1 MAETDQ
7 ERTEDPTEKRKQ
19 QAKEKGQIARSKEM
33 GTAFVLVSAA
43 VAFLWFGDGLLAG
56 LRSVFRSFFTLDR
69 QDAFDTSKMFEA
81 FAVAF
86 GEIVG
91 PILII
96 FAFILVFTF
105 FGNSWLGGIN
115 FSWQAMA
122 PKFSRMNPLNGFKRM
137 FGVQALVELVKGIA
151 KFLVVAVAAFL
162 LLSWQYDN
170 ILQISMGQMPNMME
184 NALDILMWMF
194 LLMCCSIFL
203 IVVIDAP
210 FQLWKHQKD
219 LRMTKQEVKDE
230 HKDSEGS
237 PEVKGRIRRLQ
248 MEMANR
254 RMMEDVPKADVVVT
268 NPTHFAVALQYDDN
282 GPKAPVVL
290 AKGTDET
297 AAKIREIALE
307 YEIPLVQ
314 SPALA
319 RSIYHTTEIEQEV
332 PQGLFVAIAQVLAY
346 VYQLKMHKKG
356 KAKRPKK
363 PASDLPIPEDLKY

>member
-1 MAETDQ
+1 MAEMDQ

-19 QAKEKGQIARSKEM
+19 QAREKGQIARSKEM

-43 VAFLWFGDGLLAG
+43 VAFMWFGGALFDG
-56 LRSVFRSFFTLDR
+56 LRSVFQTFFTLDR
-69 QDAFDTSKMFEA
+69 QQAFDPNKMYEA
-81 FAVAF
+81 FAIAF
-86 GEIVG
+86 GEIIW

-115 FSWQAMA
+115 FAWKAMA
-122 PKFSRMNPLNGFKRM
+122 PKFSRMSPLNGFKRM
-137 FGVQALVELVKGIA
+137 FGVQALVELVKGLA
-151 KFLVVAVAAFL
+151 KFLVVAVSAFL
-162 LLSWQYDN
+162 LLAWQYDN
-170 ILQISMGQMPNMME
+170 ILQISMGQMPNMMA
-184 NALDILMWMF
+184 NALDILLWMF
-194 LLMCCSIFL
+194 LLLCCSIFL

-219 LRMTKQEVKDE
+219 LKMTKQEVKDE

-254 RMMEDVPKADVVVT
+254 RMMQEVPKADVVVT
-268 NPTHFAVALQYDDN
+268 NPTHYAVALKYEDN
-282 GPKAPVVL
+282 GARAPVVL
-290 AKGTDET
+290 AKGSDET

-307 YEIPLVQ
+307 YDIPLVQ

-319 RSIYHTTEIEQEV
+319 RSIYHTTELEQEI
-332 PQGLFVAIAQVLAY
+332 PQGLFVAVAQVLAY

-363 PASDLPIPEDLKY
+363 PASDLPIPDDLKY

>member
-19 QAKEKGQIARSKEM
+19 QAREKGQVARSKEM
-33 GTAFVLVSAA
+33 GTAFVLVSSA
-43 VAFLWFGDGLLAG
+43 VAFMWFGESLFNG
-56 LRSVFRSFFTLDR
+56 LRTVFKQLFILDR
-69 QDAFDTSKMFEA
+69 HQAFDTTKMFEA
-81 FAVAF
+81 FATAF
-86 GEIVG
+86 SAIIW
-91 PILII
+91 PLAII

-122 PKFSRMNPLNGFKRM
+122 PKFSRMSPLNGFKRM
-137 FGVQALVELVKGIA
+137 FGVQALVELVKGLA
-151 KFLVVAVAAFL
+151 KFLVVAVSAFL
-162 LLSWQYDN
+162 LLAWQYDN
-170 ILQISMGQMPNMME
+170 ILQISMGQMPNMMA

-194 LLMCCSIFL
+194 LLLCCSIFL

-254 RMMEDVPKADVVVT
+254 RMMQEVPKADVVVT
-268 NPTHFAVALQYDDN
+268 NPTHYAVALKYEDN
-282 GPKAPVVL
+282 GARAPVVL
-290 AKGTDET
+290 AKGSDET

-307 YEIPLVQ
+307 YDIPLVQ

-319 RSIYHTTEIEQEV
+319 RSIYHTTELEQEI
-332 PQGLFVAIAQVLAY
+332 PQGLFVAVAQVLAY

-363 PASDLPIPEDLKY
+363 PASDLPIPDDLKY

>member
-7 ERTEDPTEKRKQ
+7 ERTEEPTEKRKQ
-19 QAKEKGQIARSKEM
+19 QAREKGQVARSKEM

-43 VAFLWFGDGLLAG
+43 VAFLWFGDGLYEG
-56 LRSVFRSFFTLDR
+56 MRSVFRQFFELDR
-69 QDAFDTSKMFEA
+69 QQAFDPTQMSKA
-81 FAVAF
+81 FAIAF
-86 GEIVG
+86 GEIIT
-91 PILII
+91 PLLII
-96 FAFILVFTF
+96 FSFILVFTF

-115 FSWQAMA
+115 FSWKAMA

-137 FGVQALVELVKGIA
+137 FGTQALVELVKGLA
-151 KFLVVAVAAFL
+151 KFLVVAVSAFL

-184 NALDILMWMF
+184 NAVDILMWMF

-219 LRMTKQEVKDE
+219 LKMTKQEVKDE
-230 HKDSEGS
+230 NKDSEGS

-254 RMMEDVPKADVVVT
+254 RMMQDVPKADVVVT
-268 NPTHFAVALQYDDN
+268 NPTHYAVALKYDDG
-282 GPKAPVVL
+282 GPKAPVLL

-307 YEIPLVQ
+307 YDIPLIQ

-319 RSIYHTTEIEQEV
+319 RSVYHTTELEQEV
-332 PQGLFVAIAQVLAY
+332 PQGLFVAVAQILAY
-346 VYQLKMHKKG
+346 VYQLRMHKKG

-363 PASDLPIPEDLKY
+363 PASDLPIPDDLKY

>member
-7 ERTEDPTEKRKQ
+7 ERTEEPTEKRKQ
-19 QAKEKGQIARSKEM
+19 QAREKGQVARSKEM

-43 VAFLWFGDGLLAG
+43 VAFMWFGEGLYEG
-56 LRSVFRSFFTLDR
+56 MRSVFQQFFVLDR
-69 QDAFDTSKMFEA
+69 QQAFDPSKMSEA
-81 FAVAF
+81 FAIAF
-86 GEIVG
+86 GEIIT
-91 PILII
+91 PLLII
-96 FAFILVFTF
+96 FSFILVFTF

-115 FSWQAMA
+115 FSWKAMA

-137 FGVQALVELVKGIA
+137 FGTQALIELVKGLA
-151 KFLVVAVAAFL
+151 KFLVVAVSAFL
-162 LLSWQYDN
+162 LLRWQYDN

-184 NALDILMWMF
+184 NAVDILMWMF

-219 LRMTKQEVKDE
+219 LKMTKQEVKDE
-230 HKDSEGS
+230 NKDSEGS
-237 PEVKGRIRRLQ
+237 PEVKSRIRRLQ

-254 RMMEDVPKADVVVT
+254 RMMQDVPKADVVVT
-268 NPTHFAVALQYDDN
+268 NPTHYAVALKYDDG
-282 GPKAPVVL
+282 GPKAPVLL

-307 YEIPLVQ
+307 YDIPLIQ

-319 RSIYHTTEIEQEV
+319 RSVYHTTEIEQEV
-332 PQGLFVAIAQVLAY
+332 PQGLFVAVAQILAY
-346 VYQLKMHKKG
+346 VYQLRMHKKG
-356 KAKRPKK
+356 KAKRPNK
-363 PASDLPIPEDLKY
+363 PASDLPIPDDLKY

>member
-19 QAKEKGQIARSKEM
+19 QARDKGQIARSKEM
-33 GTAFVLVSAA
+33 GTAFVLVSSA
-43 VAFLWFGDGLLAG
+43 VAFMWFGDGLFNG
-56 LRSVFRSFFTLDR
+56 LRSVFRQLFILDR
-69 QDAFDTSKMFEA
+69 QQAFDTSKMFEA
-81 FAVAF
+81 FATAF
-86 GEIVG
+86 SEIIW

-96 FAFILVFTF
+96 FAFITVFTF
-105 FGNSWLGGIN
+105 LGNSWLGGIN

-122 PKFSRMNPLNGFKRM
+122 PKFSRMSPLSGFKRM
-137 FGVQALVELVKGIA
+137 FGVQSLIELVKGIA
-151 KFLVVAVAAFL
+151 KFLVVAVTAFL
-162 LLSWQYDN
+162 LLSWQYEN
-170 ILQISMGQMPNMME
+170 ILQISMGQMPNMMA

-194 LLMCCSIFL
+194 LLLCCSIFL

-237 PEVKGRIRRLQ
+237 PEVKGRVRRLQ

-254 RMMEDVPKADVVVT
+254 RMMQEVPKADVVVT
-268 NPTHFAVALQYDDN
+268 NPTHYAVAIKYDDK
-282 GPKAPVVL
+282 GGKAPVLL

-319 RSIYHTTEIEQEV
+319 RSVYHTTELEQEI
-332 PQGLFVAIAQVLAY
+332 PQGLFVAVAQVLAY
-346 VYQLKMHKKG
+346 VYQLKMHRKG
-356 KAKRPKK
+356 KAKRPNK
-363 PASDLPIPEDLKY
+363 PAADLPIPDELKH